1 VTWEGLWAYFGLLSW
16 AVYLGGA
23 LVMEFVWRPAQEHLP
38 MAQIGVACQ
47 QMGRRYRW
55 IALTML
61 VVAGGSAV
69 AELMARVPVVSLSP
83 HDRYGRTVLV
93 LGACWVTLV
102 GLVGMMAFLAHPA
115 LHVRMPGDLDPEAR
129 AAARARVA
137 RAIGRMDRCLRAELV
152 VALVTT
158 FVVATLA
165 VGGI

>member
-1 VTWEGLWAYFGLLSW
+1 MTWNGLWAYFGLLAW

-23 LVMEFVWRPAQEHLP
+23 LAMELVWRPVQEHLP

-55 IALTML
+55 VALTML
-61 VVAGGSAV
+61 MVAGGSAV
-69 AELMARVPVVSLSP
+69 AELVARVPDVSLSP
-83 HDRYGRTVLV
+83 GDPYGRTVLV
-93 LGACWVTLV
+93 AGACWVTLV
-102 GLVGMMAFLAHPA
+102 GIVGMMAFLAHPA
-115 LHVRMPGDLDPEAR
+115 LHVRMASDLDPEAR

-152 VALVTT
+152 VALVAT
-158 FVVATLA
+158 FVVATLT